1 MDIFLLEAAINGILL
16 AGVLALLALGLNLI
30 FGVVDVVWLAYA
42 ELMMVGMYAVFW
54 GYDIMD
60 WPLLLAF
67 AVAIVI
73 VGILGALIHFLV
85 ISPLLGKEP
94 INQLLAT
101 GGLLFFLQ
109 SAATLFFGTEY
120 YNLGISIPPLEIA
133 GLYIS
138 STRLFSFGV
147 AIAAALLLYLF
158 MSRTYLGT
166 AIKAVS
172 QDRNIVS
179 LMGVNSR
186 RIYMITSAIG
196 GALAGLA
203 ACLLSLEFDV
213 HPFVGNSFGPLLFI
227 ICVLGG
233 LGSLKGGFVGALVVS
248 QAIALGGYLFTTEIA
263 YVITFGLFIVIMF
276 FKPKGLF
283 AR

>member
-1 MDIFLLEAAINGILL
+1 MDIFLVEAAINGILL

-54 GYDIMD
+54 AYGIMG

-67 AVAIVI
+67 VTSIVI
-73 VGILGALIHFLV
+73 VAILGALIHLLV

-109 SAATLFFGTEY
+109 SASTLFFGTEY
-120 YNLGISIPPLEIA
+120 YNLGISVPPVEIA

-138 STRLFSFGV
+138 STRLYSFAV
-147 AIAAALLLYLF
+147 AIAAGLLLYLF

-166 AIKAVS
+166 AVKAVS
-172 QDRNIVS
+172 QDREIVS
-179 LMGVNSR
+179 LMGVDSR
-186 RIYMITSAIG
+186 RIYMLTSAIG

-233 LGSLKGGFVGALVVS
+233 LGSLTGGFVGALIVS
-248 QAIALGGYLFTTEIA
+248 QSIALGGYLFTTEIS
-263 YVITFGLFIVIMF
+263 YVMTFGLFIVIMF
-276 FKPKGLF
+276 FRPKGLF
-283 AR
+283 SK